1 MTDITS
7 SSLHTPAPR
16 HIAVVGAGMSGIACA
31 RTLLQ
36 AGHQVTVFESAP
48 EAGGR
53 MSSQSSPFGNFD
65 AGAQYFT
72 VRDARFERA
81 LETVQGLC
89 RPWSATHLR
98 VLDAEGKVAAV
109 APSSS
114 EAHWVAQPSMQTLVT
129 TWAQPLEQ
137 AGRVRTHTP
146 ITQLRYH
153 PQAAKPWELVTTPD
167 APQPAEATTFD
178 AVVLALPA
186 PDVQALLQ
194 RSQLSS
200 CISPALE
207 SVVMAPCWTVMLAFP
222 QAMQPGLTTLGP
234 QWNAARSTH
243 HRISWLARES
253 SKPGRGQI
261 ERWTVQAHPQWS
273 AEHFHD
279 SPQRVQAKLER
290 AFADVTGIH
299 AQPSWSAIHRWE
311 WAQTTQAL
319 GRNYLWDANLSL
331 GACGDWCLGHR
342 VENAF
347 ISGLELALHLA

>member
-1 MTDITS
+1 MGCAHYERLGMTDITS

-36 AGHQVTVFESAP
+36 AGHQVTVFESSP

-153 PQAAKPWELVTTPD
+153 PQATKPWELVTTPD

-243 HRISWLARES
+243 HRISWLAREG
-253 SKPGRGQI
+253 SKPRRDHI
-261 ERWTVQAHPQWS
+261 ERWTVQASPAWS
-273 AEHFHD
+273 TQHLND
-279 SPQRVQAKLER
+279 DPQRITAKLCK
-290 AFADVTGIH
+290 AFSEVTGIH
-299 AQPSWSAIHRWE
+299 AEPSYAVAHRWLY
-311 WAQTTQAL
+311 AQTQTPL
-319 GRNYLWDANLSL
+319 GQSFIRAADSGL
-331 GACGDWCLGHR
+331 GA
-342 VENAF
+342 
-347 ISGLELALHLA
+347 